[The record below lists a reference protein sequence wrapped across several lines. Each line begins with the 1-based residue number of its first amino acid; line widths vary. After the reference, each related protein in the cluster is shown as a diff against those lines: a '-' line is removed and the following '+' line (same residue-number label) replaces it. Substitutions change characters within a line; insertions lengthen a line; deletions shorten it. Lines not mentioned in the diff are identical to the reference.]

1 MVKFDMGAAWDDS
14 VQLLKSHTALIATIA
29 GVFFFLPALAVAWF
43 GPVPIEPPAGASV
56 EQSMAALQQ
65 TFRQMIPG
73 QIIVALTTIVGSAAI
88 LRLWLARTGISVGEA
103 LTFGL
108 MFFPTLL
115 AVQFLSG
122 LAIGLGL
129 ILLIIPGL
137 YLVGRLTLA
146 APSVADR
153 SLYNPFEALKTSWE
167 LTRNNGWVIFFF
179 LFLVTIVIFIAAMIV
194 GLVVG
199 AIAGTG
205 DGVGRMLGGVVEAGF
220 GALGS
225 LVSVAISAAAYR
237 QLATRTPPDVFQ

>member
-14 VQLLKSHTALIATIA
+14 VQLLKSHTALIGAIA

-88 LRLWLARTGISVGEA
+88 LRLWLARSGISVGEA
-103 LTFGL
+103 LTFAVT
-108 MFFPTLL
+108 FFPTLF
-115 AVQFLSG
+115 AVQLLSG
-122 LAIGLGL
+122 LAIGLGV

-137 YLVGRLTLA
+137 YLVGRLALA

-153 SLYNPFEALKTSWE
+153 SLYNPIEALKTSWE
-167 LTRNNGWVIFFF
+167 LTRNNGWAIFFF

-194 GLVVG
+194 GLVIG
-199 AIAGTG
+199 LIAGT
-205 DGVGRMLGGVVEAGF
+205 DGGIGQMIGGVFEAGF
-220 GALGS
+220 SALSS
-225 LVSVAISAAAYR
+225 LISVAISAAAYR
-237 QLATRTPPDVFQ
+237 QLVTRASSDVFQ

>member
-14 VQLLKSHTALIATIA
+14 VQLLKSHTALIGTIA

-88 LRLWLARTGISVGEA
+88 LRLWLARSGISVGEA

-108 MFFPTLL
+108 MFFPTLF
-115 AVQFLSG
+115 AVQLLSG
-122 LAIGLGL
+122 LAIGVGI

-146 APSVADR
+146 AP
-153 SLYNPFEALKTSWE
+153 
-167 LTRNNGWVIFFF
+167 
-179 LFLVTIVIFIAAMIV
+179 IVIFIAAMIV
-194 GLVVG
+194 GLIVG

-205 DGVGRMLGGVVEAGF
+205 EGVGRMLGGVVEAGF

-237 QLATRTPPDVFQ
+237 QLATRMSTDVFQ